1 MLSKAPACINLR
13 GQNET
18 IFALIQTGVP
28 KYSQFKL
35 KGFSTSQLHLKKK
48 GKHHSIYNLTI
59 SSISQPLRPLKS
71 KPVYFLQLFGT

>member
-18 IFALIQTGVP
+18 IFALIQTGVR

-35 KGFSTSQLHLKKK
+35 KGFSTSQLRLKKK
-48 GKHHSIYNLTI
+48 RKTPLNL
-59 SSISQPLRPLKS
+59 
-71 KPVYFLQLFGT
+71 LFDHFKYIATAETVEK